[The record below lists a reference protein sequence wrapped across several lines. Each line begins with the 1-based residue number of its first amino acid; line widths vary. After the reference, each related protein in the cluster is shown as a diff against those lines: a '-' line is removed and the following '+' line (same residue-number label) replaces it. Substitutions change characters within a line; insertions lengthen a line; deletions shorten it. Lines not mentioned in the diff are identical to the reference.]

1 MSRQIFLNDS
11 GKHEITFEEMEGG
24 ATLVKGI
31 PLMHPG
37 HYQGRDYTR
46 QYLELIAG
54 NFAVVRARD
63 AFEPAVLPRHSFD
76 HEGRMTGLSTDEVM
90 GHWKALYLDGD
101 TLKGDAE
108 ILDEKDVA
116 NIRRGRARYWSTEIH
131 HGYQLDDGTEIGPVI
146 VGVASVTRPQI
157 RAMPTQFVANSAE
170 FADSSLD
177 TAESERSN
185 AARELEA
192 ALVELE
198 YAERR
203 AADEY
208 RDAPAGV
215 EKDKLGRELEKAQHA
230 REEGAKYLAEDED
243 WAADKAKRM
252 HDRLAG
258 GG

>member
-157 RAMPTQFVANSAE
+157 RAMPTQLVANSAE
-170 FADSSLD
+170 FADEPALEEAGRKLAD
-177 TAESERSN
+177 LEEAVRR
-185 AARELEA
+185 ARETYEDYRSRDPA
-192 ALVELE
+192 AQAELV
-198 YAERR
+198 R
-203 AADEY
+203 
-208 RDAPAGV
+208 
-215 EKDKLGRELEKAQHA
+215 
-230 REEGAKYLAEDED
+230 
-243 WAADKAKRM
+243 RM
-252 HDRLAG
+252 HDAAEG
-258 GG
+258 TG